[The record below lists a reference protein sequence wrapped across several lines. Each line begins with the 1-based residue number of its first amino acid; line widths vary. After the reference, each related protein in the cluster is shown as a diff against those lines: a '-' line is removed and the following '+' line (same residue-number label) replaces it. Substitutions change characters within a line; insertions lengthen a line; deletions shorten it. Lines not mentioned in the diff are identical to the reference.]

1 MIGVAGTSPAM
12 TTSVERKLLHMI
24 NAAIV
29 GLGRWGRNHVNAVVG
44 SPHIR
49 YVRAVTRNPPAAQD
63 FAEQHRLALTTRFAE
78 VLADPA
84 IDAVVLATPHSQHV
98 DEVVAAASAGKAV
111 WCEKPLALTR
121 AEAAR
126 AVDACRTAGVTLAS
140 GYNRR
145 FFSSMRELERV
156 VAGGALGDILHIEGH
171 FSNEYSIHVVGGGWR
186 DDPDE
191 SPALGMTGCG
201 LHVLDALISLAGPI
215 RQLDAKAFAQKP
227 VPDPRDAVA
236 VLAQFASGATGT
248 MATVRASAPFW
259 RVHVFGAN
267 GAAEARD
274 EDTLRVALIGKPARE
289 ETFRRVD
296 SLRAA
301 CEAFAQAVEHRTPF
315 AMTPAEL
322 VDVTAAFEAVI
333 ASLATGMPV
342 TVPA

>member
-1 MIGVAGTSPAM
+1 
-12 TTSVERKLLHMI
+12 MI

-29 GLGRWGRNHVNAVVG
+29 GLGRWGRNHVNAVAG
-44 SPHIR
+44 SSRIR
-49 YVRAVTRNPPAAQD
+49 YVRAVIRNPAAAQE
-63 FAEQHRLALTTRFAE
+63 FAAQHRLALTTSFE
-78 VLADPA
+78 DVLADPA
-84 IDAVVLATPHSQHV
+84 IDAVVLATPHSRHV
-98 DEVVAAASAGKAV
+98 DEVVAAAKAGKAV

-121 AEAAR
+121 AEAVR
-126 AVDACRTAGVTLAS
+126 AVDACRSAGVKLAS

-145 FFSSMRELERV
+145 FFSSMRELRRV
-156 VAGGALGDILHIEGH
+156 ADSGALGDILHIEGH

-186 DDPDE
+186 DDPNE

-201 LHVLDALISLAGPI
+201 LHVLDALVSLAGPM
-215 RQLDAKAFAQKP
+215 RQVDAKAFARKP

-236 VLAQFASGATGT
+236 VLATFASGATGV
-248 MATVRASAPFW
+248 MATVRASAPCW
-259 RVHVFGAN
+259 RVHVFGTN

-274 EDTLRVALIGKPARE
+274 EDTLRVAPIGKPARE
-289 ETFRRVD
+289 ETFARVD

-301 CEAFAQAVEHRTPF
+301 CEAFAEAVENRTPF

-333 ASLATGMPV
+333 ASLATGRPV

>member
-1 MIGVAGTSPAM
+1 
-12 TTSVERKLLHMI
+12 MI

-29 GLGRWGRNHVNAVVG
+29 GLGRWGRNHVNAVAG
-44 SPHIR
+44 SSRIR
-49 YVRAVTRNPPAAQD
+49 YTRAVSRNPAAAQD
-63 FAEQHRLALTTRFAE
+63 FAAQHSLALTTSLEEA
-78 VLADPA
+78 LADPA
-84 IDAVVLATPHSQHV
+84 IDAVVLATPHSRHV
-98 DEVVAAASAGKAV
+98 DEVVAAAKAGKAV

-121 AEAAR
+121 AEAVR
-126 AVDACRTAGVTLAS
+126 AVDTCRAAGVTLAS

-156 VAGGALGDILHIEGH
+156 VASGMLGDILHIEGH
-171 FSNEYSIHVVGGGWR
+171 FSNEYSIHVIGGGWR

-215 RQLDAKAFAQKP
+215 RQIDAKAFAPKP
-227 VPDPRDAVA
+227 APDPRDAVA
-236 VLAQFASGATGT
+236 VLAQFTSGATGT

-259 RVHVFGAN
+259 RVHVFGTN

-289 ETFRRVD
+289 ETFARVD

-301 CEAFAQAVEHRTPF
+301 CEAFAEAVEHGTPF
-315 AMTPAEL
+315 VMTPAEL

-333 ASLATGMPV
+333 ASLATGVPA